1 MRRSEDAARV
11 IQRKFRK
18 RKYDFGDVVVEAMN
32 MKSGK
37 DNDNDNDDHS
47 TEATDEQDDPD
58 EEPRDYSAI
67 YGFFIVIMFTL
78 GMMATKLCNS
88 CTKMFS
94 NEGDDDV
101 GGVVNQAV
109 TPTGN
114 EGIAGAAQPTGSTA
128 AVQGVAA
135 PVPQV
140 PIE

>member
-32 MKSGK
+32 KKSGK

-94 NEGDDDV
+94 N
-101 GGVVNQAV
+101 N
-109 TPTGN
+109 
-114 EGIAGAAQPTGSTA
+114 IYK
-128 AVQGVAA
+128 
-135 PVPQV
+135 
-140 PIE
+140 